1 MSRLTIAALG
11 GLTIQLEA
19 ADARL
24 DLPTRKSKA
33 ILAYLAMSPGMLRS
47 REHLAGTFW
56 DRSAEE
62 QARASL
68 RQTLSS
74 VRKGVP
80 RAGELITTD
89 SESVWLDTRRV
100 EIDARQFER
109 LAAERSTESLE
120 QALALYRGG

>member
-1 MSRLTIAALG
+1 MAPLTIAVLG
-11 GLTIQLEA
+11 GLSIQVHGV
-19 ADARL
+19 DARL

-74 VRKGVP
+74 VRRTLPG
-80 RAGELITTD
+80 ADELINSD
-89 SESVWLDTRRV
+89 SESVWLEVREV
-100 EIDARQFER
+100 EVDALQFE
-109 LAAERSTESLE
+109 
-120 QALALYRGG
+120 